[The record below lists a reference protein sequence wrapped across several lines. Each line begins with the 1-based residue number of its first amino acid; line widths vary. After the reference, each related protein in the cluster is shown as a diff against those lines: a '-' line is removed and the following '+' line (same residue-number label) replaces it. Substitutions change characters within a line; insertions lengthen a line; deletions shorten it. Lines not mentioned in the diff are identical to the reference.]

1 MLKRVT
7 GIALLFAF
15 SGSAMAHTGHDVGNG
30 LFAGL
35 FHPVAGLD
43 HLLAAVAVGLL
54 ASRSADNRQWLLP
67 VAFSAMVAIGYLL
80 AASLGIAPV
89 EAAILLSLPVFAVLL
104 MQKSKLSVSLLL
116 LPVGGF
122 ALFHGFAHGSEAPLA
137 AGFAYVAGLIAATFA
152 LHLGGLF
159 AGRQMSALM
168 LRISGALL
176 GGASVVLA
184 VS

>member
-1 MLKRVT
+1 MLKRVSS
-7 GIALLFAF
+7 IALLFAF
-15 SGSAMAHTGHDVGNG
+15 SGSAMAHTGHDVGSG
-30 LFAGL
+30 LLAGL
-35 FHPVAGLD
+35 FHPMAGLD

-54 ASRSADNRQWLLP
+54 ASRGSDRQQWSLP
-67 VAFSAMVAIGYLL
+67 LAFTAMVAVGFVL

-89 EAAILLSLPVFAVLL
+89 EAAILLSLPAFALLL
-104 MQKSKLSVSLLL
+104 MLKPTFSSTLLL

-137 AGFAYVAGLIAATFA
+137 AGLAYVAGLMGTTFA

-159 AGRQMSALM
+159 AGRQMNALM

-176 GGASVVLA
+176 GGVGLVLA